1 MSGPDSS
8 LVAFYRGTARDQSGR
23 LIAEVHH
30 FSNRELERSHDYIQW
45 LFPLSVRSQFNPTAP
60 VLTEADV
67 ATFCSDPALCA
78 NFRKSLER
86 ILQFYGYEV
95 VTNDPVQIF
104 ESDEWGNRSVQW
116 ISDGNHNC
124 LRITRILQSACLL
137 GFEGHARAFQA
148 RLLKLRD
155 SPYGRIIGVRAFDFW
170 ENAVAQH
177 R

>member
-1 MSGPDSS
+1 MSGPDSPI
-8 LVAFYRGTARDQSGR
+8 VAFYRGTACDHSGR
-23 LIAEVHH
+23 LIAEVHQ
-30 FSNRELERSHDYIQW
+30 FSNRELEQCHDYIQW
-45 LFPLSVRSQFNPTAP
+45 LFPLTVRSQFNPTAP

-67 ATFCSDPALCA
+67 ATFRSDLAVHG

-86 ILQFYGYEV
+86 ILQFYGYEIV
-95 VTNDPVQIF
+95 AEDPVQIF
-104 ESDEWGNRSVQW
+104 ETDEWGNRSVQW
-116 ISDGNHNC
+116 ISDGNHNY

-137 GFEGHARAFQA
+137 GFESYARAFQA